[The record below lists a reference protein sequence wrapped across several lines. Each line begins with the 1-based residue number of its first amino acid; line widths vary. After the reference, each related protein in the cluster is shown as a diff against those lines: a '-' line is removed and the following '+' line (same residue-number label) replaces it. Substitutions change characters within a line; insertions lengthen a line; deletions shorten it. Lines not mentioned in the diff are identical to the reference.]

1 MQHWLSCLDKIRN
14 SPEVVNHLYST
25 RGTSLQ
31 VRVFATGSSK
41 VGTSSLWAPHISIR
55 GPPRKYWAL
64 PLRTEHSVLI
74 SAVCQTKERAA
85 KYAQHMTFPRCSRML
100 FRSNE
105 RKTPEKL
112 SRSRHPNRAK
122 ALSKKGSQMF
132 KNAFGSNR
140 SGRGKDKRYDRSS
153 SRVM

>member
-1 MQHWLSCLDKIRN
+1 MRPGKIFSPQCGIISSKLRLPAMQHWLSCLDKIRN
-14 SPEVVNHLYST
+14 SPKVVNLLYST

-31 VRVFATGSSK
+31 IRVVATGSSK
-41 VGTSSLWAPHISIR
+41 VDTSSLWAPHISIR
-55 GPPRKYWAL
+55 GPRRKYWAL

-105 RKTPEKL
+105 IKTPEKL
-112 SRSRHPNRAK
+112 SRK
-122 ALSKKGSQMF
+122 TKIWK
-132 KNAFGSNR
+132 
-140 SGRGKDKRYDRSS
+140 
-153 SRVM
+153 